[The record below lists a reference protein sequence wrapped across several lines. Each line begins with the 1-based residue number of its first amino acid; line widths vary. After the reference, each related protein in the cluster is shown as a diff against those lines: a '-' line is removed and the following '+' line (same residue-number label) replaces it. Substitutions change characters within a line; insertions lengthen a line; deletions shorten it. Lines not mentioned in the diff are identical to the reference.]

1 MIKYALQLV
10 FRRKLRTIL
19 TSLGI
24 TISVVLLSLIIFGM
38 RDLQRL
44 IENSFNSQ
52 FKPNEIFVTNSAALG
67 AFLPTEGGA
76 EGGEQEESNELTL
89 INQELLDMLDA
100 REDVIGITPMTVINS
115 FEATLEGYEKA
126 LTPTIVSGWDV
137 RGDDSYLTDFVGD
150 ETPPSGNEIYLGQIF
165 AEYYNIE
172 NPEDMIG
179 KKVTFSTAQASTF
192 GTVKTKE
199 TLDKSYE
206 FTVKGVFD
214 PGQDRN
220 DLIMSLDRSV
230 EILAEI
236 GGFADAAEFREIV
249 GYDMVRIQAQD
260 EKVEELKTFLE
271 DNYNFGGVITAE
283 DVLNFLDQ
291 ILGAFTLVLIVFG
304 VVSAV
309 VASIGIMNTMV
320 MSIYEQT
327 KEIGIIKAM
336 GASAGQILVVFLIQS
351 GTIGFF
357 GGALGLAIVYLGML
371 ISDPFIVDA
380 LIENGFTVESFFSFD
395 LRITLYIVLAS
406 IIVGVLAGL
415 YPAFKA
421 ARLDP
426 VKALRSE

>member
-10 FRRKLRTIL
+10 FRRKLRTVL

-38 RDLQRL
+38 QDLQRL
-44 IENSFNSQ
+44 IENSFQSQ
-52 FKPNEIFVTNSAALG
+52 FKPNEIFVSNASVG
-67 AFLPTEGGA
+67 AFLNPGEGSGD
-76 EGGEQEESNELTL
+76 E
-89 INQELLDMLDA
+89 
-100 REDVIGITPMTVINS
+100 EDVEPLSVIDRTFIDQVRERNDVSAVTPMTVINS
-115 FEATLEGYEKA
+115 LEGTVEGYDRP
-126 LTPTIVSGWDV
+126 LSPSVISGWEV
-137 RGDDSYLTDFVGD
+137 RGDDTYLTDFQGD
-150 ETPPSGNEIYLGQIF
+150 PTPPEGNEVYLGYIF
-165 AEYYNIE
+165 ADYYGVDDPAE
-172 NPEDMIG
+172 LIG
-179 KKVTFSTAQASTF
+179 KQVVLTTAQASTF

-199 TLDKSYE
+199 SLDRRYE

-220 DLIMSLDRSV
+220 DLIMGLDRSL

-236 GGFADAAEFREIV
+236 GGFTDSQEFVDEV
-249 GYDMVRIQAQD
+249 GYDMVRIQAASD
-260 EKVEELKTFLE
+260 EQVTDVRQFLE
-271 DNYNFGGVITAE
+271 DEYNFGGIFTA
-283 DVLNFLDQ
+283 DDILGFLDQ
-291 ILGAFTLVLIVFG
+291 ILGAFTLVLVVFG
-304 VVSAV
+304 VVSAL

-336 GASAGQILVVFLIQS
+336 GASARQILVVFLIQS
-351 GTIGFF
+351 GTIGFI

-380 LIENGFTVESFFSFD
+380 LIDNGFTVESFFSFD
-395 LRITLYIVLAS
+395 LMTTLYIVGAS